1 MRQGSSYKNIIP
13 SPASLFLVN
22 KTDKFRMP
30 LLLSNHIALFRE
42 DFPVAENKK
51 SQALTLTL
59 ETPSK
64 TSPHYAIY
72 VEHSPYKCPCL
83 WLL

>member
-30 LLLSNHIALFRE
+30 LLLSNHTAIFRE

-51 SQALTLTL
+51 VKL
-59 ETPSK
+59 
-64 TSPHYAIY
+64 
-72 VEHSPYKCPCL
+72 
-83 WLL
+83 